1 MKIADTEPSGMP
13 KEDSPHGLWGRLTQ
27 KFPWLK
33 NRGPHACMFG
43 VIALGALLLVGGAI
57 TGRSR
62 LLIAAQYLFL
72 LAGAVQILAAVYLSS
87 NQAGHLR
94 GLIDQ
99 EKERPT
105 EFVRAVHLTRAKI
118 DLLDQ
123 MWRENPSDIG
133 CLGSNIANAQKKY
146 SDLESQQSSPDEE
159 YLVLT
164 QADIANALLTASS
177 NTACGTLLVVVGTLV
192 QLFS

>member
-1 MKIADTEPSGMP
+1 
-13 KEDSPHGLWGRLTQ
+13 
-27 KFPWLK
+27 
-33 NRGPHACMFG
+33 MFG
-43 VIALGALLLVGGAI
+43 VVALGALLLVGGAI
-57 TGRSR
+57 TGRSK

-105 EFVRAVHLTRAKI
+105 EFVRAVQLTRAKI

-123 MWRENPSDIG
+123 IWRENPPDIG
-133 CLGSNIANAQKKY
+133 RLGSNIANAQKKY

-192 QLFS
+192 PLFS